1 MSPPRA
7 RRPKITPTPAL
18 DSPSPNG
25 QPDLQEQLQQLAN
38 ELQDAHLVIGR
49 QQIQLLRQEQ
59 ILQQLTQKL
68 QEQEASG

>member
-7 RRPKITPTPAL
+7 RRPKIVPTPAP
-18 DSPSPNG
+18 DPPSPNG

-49 QQIQLLRQEQ
+49 QQVQLLRQEQ
-59 ILQQLTQKL
+59 ILQQLTQQL
-68 QEQEASG
+68 QETSG